1 MAKKPPTLSTISPA
15 TLAAV
20 VAPAATP
27 PIPVITVPTG
37 GTLAVI
43 VDVGP
48 MSIPYTVSYAGRT
61 VIKALVD
68 RAAPIPLI
76 SGDNVLSWF
85 FGHVVKEWHHTIGVS
100 VNGGPPVVLE
110 TRSEAN
116 KDQDSSVG
124 MIVVKTGA

>member
-1 MAKKPPTLSTISPA
+1 
-15 TLAAV
+15 
-20 VAPAATP
+20 
-27 PIPVITVPTG
+27 
-37 GTLAVI
+37 
-43 VDVGP
+43 
-48 MSIPYTVSYAGRT
+48 
-61 VIKALVD
+61 
-68 RAAPIPLI
+68 
-76 SGDNVLSWF
+76 VLSWF